1 MLLSVVT
8 FLPDRVTGMPE
19 RPLRSTALRSCM
31 RGSLPVILL
40 VLFALAPLDAS
51 SQRSCAP
58 WPAVNGDGIG
68 PFDYTDPAQAN
79 WLRNVNAN
87 HFDQNVRALVK
98 GQSAAHV
105 SQDLHFVLHR
115 FPNHHPALDAMMRLA
130 DKQQR
135 QQPSGSP
142 ENVECYLYRATVFAP
157 NDPVSKTLYGIQ
169 LLKLRKHKEA
179 LVQLTAA
186 HELRPDDRNIHY
198 NLALLYFDEKNYN
211 KSKEHAKR
219 AYELGFPLPGLKK
232 KLQSVNAWDG

>member
-8 FLPDRVTGMPE
+8 FLPDRVTGMLE
-19 RPLRSTALRSCM
+19 RPLRSTASRSCM
-31 RGSLPVILL
+31 RAVLPVMLL
-40 VLFALAPLDAS
+40 VLFSLAPLAAFA
-51 SQRSCAP
+51 QAPCQP
-58 WPAVNGDGIG
+58 WPPVNGDGIG

-79 WLRNVNAN
+79 WLKNVNNN
-87 HFDQNVRALVK
+87 HFDQNVRGLVK

-115 FPNHHPALDAMMRLA
+115 FPNHHPALHAMMRLA
-130 DKQQR
+130 DKEQKQK
-135 QQPSGSP
+135 PNGSP

-186 HELRPDDRNIHY
+186 HELRPDDRNVHY

-219 AYELGFPLPGLKK
+219 AYELGFPMQGLKK
-232 KLQSVNAWDG
+232 KLQAVNAWDG